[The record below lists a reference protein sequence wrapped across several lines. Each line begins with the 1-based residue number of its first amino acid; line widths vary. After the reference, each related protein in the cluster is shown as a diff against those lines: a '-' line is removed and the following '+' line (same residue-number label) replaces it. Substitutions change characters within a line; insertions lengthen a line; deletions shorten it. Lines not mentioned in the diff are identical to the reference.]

1 MPNDDVAKW
10 LSDPA
15 YGLDKQDFD
24 LVLAHR
30 DLLPQLRA
38 YLDDINS
45 IEEKKATV
53 IMALLEL
60 LGDCSTSSANALG
73 EEIKAILRSHGNFAE
88 RAAPA
93 MGPIHE
99 VMVRRIL
106 NLPIPSDIPEWVI
119 YRAALK
125 GGNP

>member
-1 MPNDDVAKW
+1 MPDDDVVKW

-15 YGLDKQDFD
+15 YGLDIQDFD
-24 LVLAHR
+24 LVLADR
-30 DLLPQLRA
+30 GLLPQLKA

-53 IMALLEL
+53 LMALLEL
-60 LGDCSTSSANALG
+60 LGDCSTTDTKALG
-73 EEIKAILRSHGNFAE
+73 EEIKSIVRSHADFAE

-93 MGPIHE
+93 MGPIQE

-119 YRAALK
+119 YRAALQ